1 MILGW
6 EVKCVVVVGVEI
18 AEAEV
23 LDIES
28 VEAVVEVVIAIAIA
42 IETAPSLSHAP
53 PAEERTPPSL
63 QSSSDTPS
71 LPRTRCSA
79 PNTTPHLT
87 LTRPRERNRNA
98 PPQVC
103 EGDTSTLRG

>member
-28 VEAVVEVVIAIAIA
+28 VEAVVEVA

-98 PPQVC
+98 PPQAC

>member
-28 VEAVVEVVIAIAIA
+28 VEAVVEVVIAIAI
-42 IETAPSLSHAP
+42 EMAPLPHAP
-53 PAEERTPPSL
+53 PAEEHTPPSL

-71 LPRTRCSA
+71 PPRTRCSA
-79 PNTTPHLT
+79 PNTTPHVT

-98 PPQVC
+98 PPQAC